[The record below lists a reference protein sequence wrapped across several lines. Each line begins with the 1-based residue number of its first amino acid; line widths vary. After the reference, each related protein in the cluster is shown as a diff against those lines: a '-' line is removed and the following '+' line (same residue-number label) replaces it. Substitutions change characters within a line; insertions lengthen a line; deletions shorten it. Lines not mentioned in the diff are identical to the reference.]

1 MLKTA
6 SNRSHTR
13 ALTRARALRKVIRRA
28 LDVLDGNHPVAQSN
42 SKRVLYATDILRA
55 VERYK

>member
-1 MLKTA
+1 MKTDN
-6 SNRSHTR
+6 NRAHTR

-28 LDVLDGNHPVAQSN
+28 LDALDGNHPVAQSN
-42 SKRVLYATDILRA
+42 SKRVICAANILRA